1 MTLANY
7 AMKLEREVWGV
18 LEGPWGGDTWMG
30 WRRNWAQKVS
40 ASAKPYPYP
49 FLTPRL
55 LCPSVLFGTFYCQH
69 LRCSLCELTSQACIV
84 AAHLLVVA
92 CSWLQ

>member
-30 WRRNWAQKVS
+30 WRRDWAQKVTFVPGL
-40 ASAKPYPYP
+40 A
-49 FLTPRL
+49 L
-55 LCPSVLFGTFYCQH
+55 LQAPLPCSHSLPCYNSLFITTETC
-69 LRCSLCELTSQACIV
+69 TK
-84 AAHLLVVA
+84 
-92 CSWLQ
+92 

>member
-30 WRRNWAQKVS
+30 WRRDWAQKVS
-40 ASAKPYPYP
+40 PPLP
-49 FLTPRL
+49 FHPPL
-55 LCPSVLFGTFYCQH
+55 VN
-69 LRCSLCELTSQACIV
+69 SQGG
-84 AAHLLVVA
+84 
-92 CSWLQ
+92 

>member
-30 WRRNWAQKVS
+30 FRRDWAQKVS
-40 ASAKPYPYP
+40 TPSKPFILSNLCHCAPLSNWNKSAVILPAGC
-49 FLTPRL
+49 LSL
-55 LCPSVLFGTFYCQH
+55 LQKH
-69 LRCSLCELTSQACIV
+69 
-84 AAHLLVVA
+84 AA
-92 CSWLQ
+92 